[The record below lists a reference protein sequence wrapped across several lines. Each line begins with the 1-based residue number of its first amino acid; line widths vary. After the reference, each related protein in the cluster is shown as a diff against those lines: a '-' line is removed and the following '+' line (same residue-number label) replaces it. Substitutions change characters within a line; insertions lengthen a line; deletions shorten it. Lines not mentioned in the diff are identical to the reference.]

1 MKNNIF
7 KSKGKVW
14 VVFFITLCAFTLNI
28 PSSYAQTN
36 SELNKEVQQLKS
48 EVLKLNRELFILE
61 EDLLF
66 PASTQIS
73 IFVSVD
79 IGRFFKIDSVEVKIN
94 EQEVSGFLYTKRQ
107 RIALEQ
113 GGIQKLYLGN
123 LKEGS
128 HELTAIFIGL
138 DNEGRSVKRAAQYTF
153 EKEDEPVMIELK
165 LVDNVSNYRTEV
177 LVEQWVL

>member
-79 IGRFFKIDSVEVKIN
+79 IGRFFKIDSAEVKIN

-123 LKEGS
+123 LKEGT

-153 EKEDEPVMIELK
+153 EKEDEAVMIELK
-165 LVDNVSNYRTEV
+165 LIDNVSNYRTEV
-177 LVEQWVL
+177 LIEQWVL

>member
-123 LKEGS
+123 LKEGT

-153 EKEDEPVMIELK
+153 EKEDEAVMIELK
-165 LVDNVSNYRTEV
+165 LIDNVSNYRTEV
-177 LVEQWVL
+177 LIEQWVL